1 MSPDSGDCGEMP
13 HRKYARVW
21 LPPLSQS
28 EGLSPWGSD
37 VFPEHTNPLKCTEW
51 LAARRGDP
59 GDRAARTAF
68 WGAGRRSLK
77 VKEWLAQEAKSWKQC
92 GCQQYNVG
100 KHHWVTKWTTVIIF
114 GLFNRKQHKRRLW
127 KCNHPQWHLQTWR
140 NMYWLTHVCS
150 FQIKYLLQKA
160 GEQRE
165 EQSSSR
171 TYMCTWCWMKLWLP
185 LLRAQTSTMPC
196 I

>member
-13 HRKYARVW
+13 HREYPRVW
-21 LPPLSQS
+21 LSPLSQS

-37 VFPEHTNPLKCTEW
+37 VLSEHTNSLKCTEW
-51 LAARRGDP
+51 LAAWRGDR
-59 GDRAARTAF
+59 DDIAARTAF

-77 VKEWLAQEAKSWKQC
+77 VKEWLAHEAKSWKKC
-92 GCQQYNVG
+92 GCRQYNVG
-100 KHHWVTKWTTVIIF
+100 KHHWVTKWTSYYFWSFQPEATQAQTMEMQSPTVAPP
-114 GLFNRKQHKRRLW
+114 KMKEHV
-127 KCNHPQWHLQTWR
+127 
-140 NMYWLTHVCS
+140 MTHVCS
-150 FQIKYLLQKA
+150 FQIKYLLQEA

-165 EQSSSR
+165 EQSSWR

-185 LLRAQTSTMPC
+185 LLRAQISTMPC